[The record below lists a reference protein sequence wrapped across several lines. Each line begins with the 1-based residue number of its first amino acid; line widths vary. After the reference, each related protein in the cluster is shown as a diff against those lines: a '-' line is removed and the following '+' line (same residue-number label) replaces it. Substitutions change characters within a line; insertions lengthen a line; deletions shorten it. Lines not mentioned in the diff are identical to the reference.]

1 MSLWNTV
8 ELTHVALRL
17 VPEILDPIDMRPVVR
32 KEFRVIDAEVMEV

>member
-17 VPEILDPIDMRPVVR
+17 VSEILDPIDMRPVVR